1 MADWFTENLTGR
13 FGSAQAIL
21 KEALNA
27 QGLPGGYPRLPI
39 LELDAAGREKV
50 RETLQKVGRL

>member
-39 LELDAAGREKV
+39 LELDAFGREKV
-50 RETLQKVGRL
+50 RETLRKVGRL